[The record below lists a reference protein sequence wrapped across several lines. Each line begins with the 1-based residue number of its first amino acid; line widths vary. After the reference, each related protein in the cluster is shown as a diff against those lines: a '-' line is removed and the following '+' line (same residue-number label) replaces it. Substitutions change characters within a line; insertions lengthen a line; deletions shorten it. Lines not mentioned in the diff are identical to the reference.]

1 MAKMTAAE
9 IKALERD
16 HAAIQSLGT
25 PEMGYTDAGL
35 WRFLKFVFTK
45 DSHDSENPVK
55 RLMQDGAEYLLVVFL
70 YMLAC
75 PVLAVPKS
83 RQIRMSWAAVA
94 FSLWHAMSRP
104 HRRVIFQTK
113 KEEDAHDMITFG
125 HKNPAAGR
133 CDFVLQHLPGWM
145 RDPNVVGGSGN
156 RAGALIMSPLP
167 VDSGSGARVPWYG
180 SSIEAVPQGADQVRG
195 KTPSLYISDEAA
207 FQDAFADAV
216 VALRPAVTGGG
227 RFIAISSVDAGSHF
241 NQMVLEGSGASGH
254 THTVHPTV
262 QRALDLLGM
271 EWPKGMKSWQTPS
284 GVWVL
289 EVHYS
294 ADPAKD
300 PERDG
305 AKWFEDAVKVYIGG
319 VESTGW
325 KTEMEIDYNAGGG
338 VPVFPFA
345 QPGSPIYVPAVVPSE
360 VLGTHRFVAGYDYGT
375 RNPAALEVAAV
386 NSKGHPKFV
395 WEVYEPCERMPDH
408 SRRIKACPY
417 WKEIEAIYC
426 DPSLVAQNQHTA
438 SGLRSMVEIFADYG
452 IVLTPGRR
460 GQDVPVA
467 MRIMSDW
474 WFDPENPL
482 MTISK
487 NCPNLW
493 REARD
498 LRWEKHISSG
508 VAMRKNNLEKIRQK
522 DNHAFDAAVLAI
534 DSGMS
539 PFIAPTAPGPGYGT
553 FGYAADRMR
562 AEARAARNKGGGIRV
577 V

>member
-1 MAKMTAAE
+1 MTAAE

-45 DSHDSENPVK
+45 DENDNANPVK
-55 RLMQDGAEYLLVVFL
+55 RLMGDKQDYMIIVFL

-75 PVLAVPKS
+75 EKLLIPKS
-83 RQIRMSWAAVA
+83 RQIRMSWMTVA
-94 FSLWHAMSRP
+94 YSLWRAMTAP
-104 HRRVIFQTK
+104 YRRVVFQTK
-113 KEEDAHDMITFG
+113 KEDDAYDMITHG
-125 HKNPAAGR
+125 SKSPGEGR
-133 CDFVLQHLPGWM
+133 CDFILQHLPGWL
-145 RDPNVVGGSGN
+145 RDPNVASGN
-156 RAGALIMSPLP
+156 GNN
-167 VDSGSGARVPWYG
+167 SGELVLSSTQIDPQSGARIPWYG
-180 SSIEAVPQGADQVRG
+180 SKINSLPQGPHQVRG
-195 KTPSLYISDEAA
+195 ATGTVIFDECAFHEGFAKAVAA
-207 FQDAFADAV
+207 AM
-216 VALRPAVTGGG
+216 PAVNGGG
-227 RFIAISSVDAGSHF
+227 QMIGVSSVDAGSDF
-241 NQMVLEGSGASGH
+241 NAMVLEGSGASGH

-271 EWPKGMKSWQTPS
+271 EWPKGMRSWRTPS
-284 GVWVL
+284 GFWVL

-294 ADPAKD
+294 ADYRKD
-300 PERDG
+300 PDRDG
-305 AKWFEDAVKVYIGG
+305 AAWLASALEGFVGG
-319 VESTGW
+319 MDNSDW
-325 KTEMEIDYNAGGG
+325 QTEYEINYNAGGG
-338 VPVFPFA
+338 APVFPFA

-360 VLGTHRFVAGYDYGT
+360 ILGTHRFVAGYDYGT
-375 RNPAALEVAAV
+375 RNPSAFEVAAV
-386 NSKGHPKFV
+386 NAKGHPKFV

-417 WKEIEAIYC
+417 WKDIEAIYC
-426 DPSLVAQNQHTA
+426 DPSLVAQNQHSA

-452 IVLTPGRR
+452 IVLTTGRR

-508 VAMRKNNLEKIRQK
+508 VSRRKNNPEKIRQK

-577 V
+577 I